1 MTVNRR
7 LPLTFELSSKS
18 SCRSKITL
26 TLIFGLAGSLGVY
39 YNHISLRSALGVVT
53 VVTYSIAARHV
64 LRSPGKL
71 LNLSRY
77 GLNFFIA
84 VISTL
89 HRVSCSLSA
98 CDQVRRSPP

>member
-1 MTVNRR
+1 MLAAGATDY
-7 LPLTFELSSKS
+7 FD
-18 SCRSKITL
+18 RSQHAPT
-26 TLIFGLAGSLGVY
+26 
-39 YNHISLRSALGVVT
+39 RGVVA
-53 VVTYSIAARHV
+53 VVTYSIAARGV
-64 LRSPGKL
+64 RGSPGKL

>member
-1 MTVNRR
+1 MDY
-7 LPLTFELSSKS
+7 FD
-18 SCRSKITL
+18 RSQHAPTR
-26 TLIFGLAGSLGVY
+26 A
-39 YNHISLRSALGVVT
+39 VVA
-53 VVTYSIAARHV
+53 VVPYSIAARGV
-64 LRSPGKL
+64 RGSPGKL